1 MISISLNISLISM
14 GGADGITRPC
24 TFNSV
29 PITFNS
35 VVPISTLVPSSL
47 VLHSLVPSSL
57 VLRTFNSCTLF
68 LFNSSTFKSITFNSC
83 SSTFNSLARSVPS
96 HVINFSDSTGIC
108 SDSITSSNI
117 LLPALNSSE
126 EIS

>member
-14 GGADGITRPC
+14 GGADGIIRP
-24 TFNSV
+24 NSV
-29 PITFNS
+29 PS
-35 VVPISTLVPSSL
+35 A
-47 VLHSLVPSSL
+47 L
-57 VLRTFNSCTLF
+57 VLRTFNSCTSF
-68 LFNSSTFKSITFNSC
+68 LFNSITFNSI
-83 SSTFNSLARSVPS
+83 TFNSLVRSVPS